1 MGNLACIGGGG
12 GGDVVEVEG
21 SEGEDGEGEGG
32 EGEGEGGEGEGGEG
46 EGGEGEGGEGEGD
59 EVVGVDGEG
68 GELIVMLKASSSQ
81 GSLSFS
87 GVVSS
92 EVVRRF
98 AAVPLLLARTAAR
111 WLARVAVI
119 AAFALFRAC
128 GRALYAWARTV
139 DGGGAG
145 SVGCGVSGGG
155 GEGNVAAVAAMPGVG
170 VAGGGR
176 LPAASLLSSLR
187 LALLARSRLLLP
199 ETWALAWA
207 AVSAAEESPPA
218 AVERNQRVTSSEHPS
233 VSSTSFA
240 GIPPLLQRTHAIY
253 WLCAVGGEQV

>member
-1 MGNLACIGGGG
+1 
-12 GGDVVEVEG
+12 
-21 SEGEDGEGEGG
+21 
-32 EGEGEGGEGEGGEG
+32 
-46 EGGEGEGGEGEGD
+46 
-59 EVVGVDGEG
+59 
-68 GELIVMLKASSSQ
+68 VMLNASSSQ

-87 GVVSS
+87 GDDSS
-92 EVVRRF
+92 DAVRRF

-119 AAFALFRAC
+119 AALALFRAC
-128 GRALYAWARTV
+128 GRALYAWARAV

-145 SVGCGVSGGG
+145 SVGCGISGGG
-155 GEGNVAAVAAMPGVG
+155 GEGIVAVVAAMPDVG

-199 ETWALAWA
+199 EMWVWALTWA

-218 AVERNQRVTSSEHPS
+218 APEQNHRVTSSVHPS
-233 VSSTSFA
+233 VFNTSFA
-240 GIPPLLQRTHAIY
+240 GIPPLLQRTHAMY
-253 WLCAVGGEQV
+253 